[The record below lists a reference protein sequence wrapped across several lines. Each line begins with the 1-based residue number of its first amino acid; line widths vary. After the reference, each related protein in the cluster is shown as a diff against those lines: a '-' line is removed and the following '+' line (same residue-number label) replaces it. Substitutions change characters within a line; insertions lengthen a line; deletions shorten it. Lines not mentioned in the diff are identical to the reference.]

1 MQAMNI
7 SVQGLRVWNPKPCPV
22 AEEEADEGKEEK
34 EEEEEE
40 EAGEEVSRG
49 QTHTAPHIESRET
62 RATDVLDDLLSGM

>member
-1 MQAMNI
+1 M
-7 SVQGLRVWNPKPCPV
+7 WNPKLRPV
-22 AEEEADEGKEEK
+22 AEEEAHEGEEEK

-49 QTHTAPHIESRET
+49 QKHTAPHIDSRET